1 MKKILATALTVLL
14 LTGCA
19 AIMQSIYTMD
29 MMKSYAFK
37 ASPDVAYSGAV
48 DMFNRIGVHIDT
60 SGRNKGE
67 SEWVSKNAKLGDKHY
82 TEMSR
87 YLVEVT
93 PAGNSGS
100 FVHISRQTQSNLT
113 GEWFMGNP
121 GRDYSQEYNLLQKI
135 DPAGAAEI
143 DRKAAMKA
151 GS

>member
-1 MKKILATALTVLL
+1 MKKILATALAVFL

-19 AIMQSIYTMD
+19 AIMQSMYTMD
-29 MMKSYAFK
+29 MMKSYTFNVP
-37 ASPDVAYSGAV
+37 PDAAYAGATN
-48 DMFNRIGVHIDT
+48 MFNRIGVHIDA
-60 SGRNKGE
+60 SGKNRGE

-93 PAGNSGS
+93 PAGDHGS

-113 GEWFMGNP
+113 GGWLMGNP
-121 GRDYSQEYNLLQKI
+121 ARDYSMEYNLLQKL